1 MTHLASVYSKKYL
14 EQLKAEISRYR
25 EQRNQRAV
33 DEILEKFRKRFCDVS
48 LFVKELKER
57 FSRWLNKQLG
67 RRGTL
72 WMDRFKS
79 VLVDGPEAL
88 ATMAA
93 YIDLNPVR
101 AGMVDDPSEY
111 EWCGYGE
118 AGSGSRRAR
127 RGICKSLG
135 LPQDS
140 WESQALSRYRCFL
153 YEEGTVSE
161 GIQEQ
166 GADSKRQGFTK
177 TQLAK
182 VLSEERDERRQP
194 RLGQRIHSFT
204 EGVTIGR
211 RSFVEKFAEKHRECY
226 ERLRTK
232 KPRELKVNGTDTGIC
247 VLRE

>member
-14 EQLKAEISRYR
+14 EQLKAGISRYR
-25 EQRNQRAV
+25 EQRNQRAI
-33 DEILEKFRKRFCDVS
+33 DEFLGKFRKPFCDVS

-88 ATMAA
+88 ATIAA
-93 YIDLNPVR
+93 SIDLNHVR

-118 AGSGSRRAR
+118 AGSGSRRTR

-140 WESQALSRYRCFL
+140 WESRALSRQRCFL
-153 YEEGTVSE
+153 DEEGTVSE

-166 GADSKRQGFTK
+166 GADPKRQGFTK

-182 VLSEERDERRQP
+182 VLSEERN
-194 RLGQRIHSFT
+194 RIFM
-204 EGVTIGR
+204 
-211 RSFVEKFAEKHRECY
+211 
-226 ERLRTK
+226 
-232 KPRELKVNGTDTGIC
+232 
-247 VLRE
+247 